1 MAKSLEQMA
10 KEAAVEKFRTSRDQ
24 EAAKIAENYFKYGGK
39 AVIRE
44 IERVINTRVFPE
56 GDDTIPRFDRIVAL
70 IAELKRTEV

>member
-10 KEAAVEKFRTSRDQ
+10 KEVAIEKFRTSRDQ

-44 IERVINTRVFPE
+44 IERIINTKVSSE
-56 GDDTIPRFDRIVAL
+56 EDDTIPRFDRIVAL
-70 IAELKRTEV
+70 IAKLKKTDV